1 MADAHYHCNICDEGD
16 YDLCETCVNS
26 GVHCPG
32 DNHWLVKRFVK
43 NGQVVSST
51 TERLSPKQAMNEA
64 TQTTLPEMP
73 GAFTEHTEEK
83 KADEAVEESIYIA
96 TRTCNCC
103 VKGTYRECKSGGDEA
118 DLTTE
123 DEERKFVTCL
133 DCPDHDLCIP
143 CHEANNHGHHPA
155 HKFKAVGEEPLS
167 PLAEFLCA
175 PGRNTKHNALCDGC
189 DKVSLL
195 ISLTR
200 NITDVRQPIFGTR
213 HKCLNCP
220 DWDYCSECVKN
231 ATFIHPGHRFAPL
244 YEPISAPRYRKA
256 RHIGIFCD
264 GPLCENKSEYIEGTR
279 YKCAICHDK
288 DFCANCEAYPHNKH
302 NHTHPLIQFK
312 TPVRNATIT
321 TVHEDQYG
329 RSLANKGDRVAR
341 PEVSKAPANAA
352 TQVQTIID
360 VKPAEAPVSRPLK
373 EKIEIKDLLAE
384 PIHEKIK
391 VQDLLS
397 SPVQEPK
404 QPVNVNEL
412 SAKFV
417 RETIPDGTVLTAE
430 ETFTQV
436 WTLQNNGRVAW
447 PAGCSVRYT
456 GGDNMLGGQFE
467 ILESNIIDR
476 PVPVGEEVSFR
487 VPLKAPANA
496 GTKIS
501 YWRLKT
507 ADGQAFGHRLWCH
520 VTVAQASPKEAP
532 AAPPAELPV
541 RQTASPWKDTF
552 LHQTLQHRLER
563 AQVME
568 KQRIGLE
575 QIKAR
580 HEAKQLA
587 DAQAK
592 AHRAEMLRRLSSEVS
607 AVETQHKARVAA
619 AKAALDAARAA
630 KAPVSPP
637 QPVSELSAAAP
648 AAVPAQANPAVSRA
662 FWQNLP
668 PHMGAQMQDAMRNM
682 AEQQKKQAEVMRMAQ
697 QARSSPPAAESST
710 NATQRDQAQM
720 DFQMQLMLLEQQNKK
735 RLLMARQE
743 QDRINQSA
751 VPSPAPTQAPV
762 EVEAEVR
769 PVTVEDV
776 VDEED
781 IKPEA
786 KSTMIFPKLDKE
798 SPVSSTADVSAAMP
812 PAPPSEISAA
822 KSEKSELEIFEDAES
837 VSFVDSS
844 DEEEGF
850 MTDEEYDILDASDE
864 ELAA

>member
-1 MADAHYHCNICDEGD
+1 MG
-16 YDLCETCVNS
+16 
-26 GVHCPG
+26 
-32 DNHWLVKRFVK
+32 
-43 NGQVVSST
+43 
-51 TERLSPKQAMNEA
+51 
-64 TQTTLPEMP
+64 
-73 GAFTEHTEEK
+73 
-83 KADEAVEESIYIA
+83 
-96 TRTCNCC
+96 
-103 VKGTYRECKSGGDEA
+103 
-118 DLTTE
+118 
-123 DEERKFVTCL
+123 
-133 DCPDHDLCIP
+133 
-143 CHEANNHGHHPA
+143 
-155 HKFKAVGEEPLS
+155 
-167 PLAEFLCA
+167 
-175 PGRNTKHNALCDGC
+175 
-189 DKVSLL
+189 
-195 ISLTR
+195 
-200 NITDVRQPIFGTR
+200 
-213 HKCLNCP
+213 
-220 DWDYCSECVKN
+220 
-231 ATFIHPGHRFAPL
+231 
-244 YEPISAPRYRKA
+244 
-256 RHIGIFCD
+256 
-264 GPLCENKSEYIEGTR
+264 
-279 YKCAICHDK
+279 
-288 DFCANCEAYPHNKH
+288 
-302 NHTHPLIQFK
+302 
-312 TPVRNATIT
+312 
-321 TVHEDQYG
+321 
-329 RSLANKGDRVAR
+329 
-341 PEVSKAPANAA
+341 
-352 TQVQTIID
+352 
-360 VKPAEAPVSRPLK
+360 
-373 EKIEIKDLLAE
+373 
-384 PIHEKIK
+384 
-391 VQDLLS
+391 
-397 SPVQEPK
+397 
-404 QPVNVNEL
+404 
-412 SAKFV
+412 
-417 RETIPDGTVLTAE
+417 
-430 ETFTQV
+430 
-436 WTLQNNGRVAW
+436 
-447 PAGCSVRYT
+447 
-456 GGDNMLGGQFE
+456 
-467 ILESNIIDR
+467 
-476 PVPVGEEVSFR
+476 
-487 VPLKAPANA
+487 
-496 GTKIS
+496 
-501 YWRLKT
+501 
-507 ADGQAFGHRLWCH
+507 
-520 VTVAQASPKEAP
+520 
-532 AAPPAELPV
+532 
-541 RQTASPWKDTF
+541 
-552 LHQTLQHRLER
+552 TLQHRLER

-720 DFQMQLMLLEQQNKK
+720 
-735 RLLMARQE
+735 ARQE